1 MNTALKIKVMLG
13 YIALG
18 WFILFARPNTELDIT
33 RHIAIFA
40 LINFFAAIK
49 VHFWLREVTQ

>member
-1 MNTALKIKVMLG
+1 MNTALKIKVTLG

-33 RHIAIFA
+33 RHIQIYAV
-40 LINFFAAIK
+40 INIFAAIK
-49 VHFWLREVTQ
+49 VHFWLREVA

>member
-1 MNTALKIKVMLG
+1 MNTALKIKVTLG
-13 YIALG
+13 YIGLG

>member
-1 MNTALKIKVMLG
+1 MNTALKIKVTLG

-18 WFILFARPNTELDIT
+18 WFILFARPNTELDII

>member
-1 MNTALKIKVMLG
+1 MRTTHKIQVTLG
-13 YIALG
+13 FILLG

-40 LINFFAAIK
+40 LINFFVMVK
-49 VHFWLREVTQ
+49 VHFWLREVNR

>member
-1 MNTALKIKVMLG
+1 MNTALKIKVTLG

-18 WFILFARPNTELDIT
+18 WFILFTRPNTELDIT

>member
-1 MNTALKIKVMLG
+1 MNTALKIKVTLG

-49 VHFWLREVTQ
+49 VHFWLREITQ

>member
-1 MNTALKIKVMLG
+1 MNTALKIKVTLG

-49 VHFWLREVTQ
+49 VHFWLREVTR

>member
-1 MNTALKIKVMLG
+1 MNTALKIKVTLG

-40 LINFFAAIK
+40 MINFFAAIK

>member
-1 MNTALKIKVMLG
+1 MNTTLKIKVTLG

>member
-1 MNTALKIKVMLG
+1 MRTTHKIQITLG
-13 YIALG
+13 FILLG
-18 WFILFARPNTELDIT
+18 WFILFTRPNVELDIT

>member
-1 MNTALKIKVMLG
+1 MNTALKIKVTLG

-40 LINFFAAIK
+40 LVNFFAAIK

>member
-1 MNTALKIKVMLG
+1 MNTALKIKVTLG

-33 RHIAIFA
+33 RHITIFA
-40 LINFFAAIK
+40 LVNFFAAIK

>member
-1 MNTALKIKVMLG
+1 MRTTNKIQVTLG

-33 RHIAIFA
+33 RHIAIYA

>member
-1 MNTALKIKVMLG
+1 MNTALKIKVTLG

-33 RHIAIFA
+33 QHIAIFA

>member
-1 MNTALKIKVMLG
+1 MNTALKIKVTLG

-33 RHIAIFA
+33 RHIAIYA

>member
-1 MNTALKIKVMLG
+1 MNTALKIKVTLG

-18 WFILFARPNTELDIT
+18 WFILFTRQNVELDIT
-33 RHIAIFA
+33 RHIQIYAM
-40 LINFFAAIK
+40 INSFAAIK

>member
-1 MNTALKIKVMLG
+1 MNTALKIKVTLG

-33 RHIAIFA
+33 RHVAIFA

>member
-1 MNTALKIKVMLG
+1 MNTALKIKVTLG

-40 LINFFAAIK
+40 LINFFAATK